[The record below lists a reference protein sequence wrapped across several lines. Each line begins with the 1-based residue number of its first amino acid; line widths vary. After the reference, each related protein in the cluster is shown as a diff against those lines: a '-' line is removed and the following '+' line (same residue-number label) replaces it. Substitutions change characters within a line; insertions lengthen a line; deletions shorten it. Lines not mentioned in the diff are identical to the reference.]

1 MRGTT
6 TTTTTTA
13 SICSNACNPSAG
25 PSIDSDRST
34 RKTTINKDP
43 KAACHRRRTKRTPA
57 DYANGRMRRNGDN
70 RPRSMRYSGTRS
82 RCMRVRPRIV
92 VRAGA
97 HVVGGLGSG
106 VASREPDRPDRAAS
120 GGGSGSDNGISG
132 AGGTTTE
139 ALRKHRLERRRAYYS
154 KIHITIKSITLLT
167 FLLFTLKHLKHPL
180 REKSK

>member
-1 MRGTT
+1 MRGTTTTT

-25 PSIDSDRST
+25 PSVDSDRST

-43 KAACHRRRTKRTPA
+43 KAACHRRRTKRTPT

-82 RCMRVRPRIV
+82 RCMRVQPCIV

-139 ALRKHRLERRRAYYS
+139 ALRKQRLERRRSYYS
-154 KIHITIKSITLLT
+154 VEVEDFGIIDMLSI
-167 FLLFTLKHLKHPL
+167 LFT
-180 REKSK
+180 E